1 MNSIQP
7 DLDRKTE
14 SNELKR
20 YMWRGKKIQ
29 AEPIT
34 EQYPVDTQQVP
45 DIFVHI
51 YDRKERIGYVRVSAG
66 DASMSDDNANWYTI
80 QNPQNNFDGKN
91 PGLLLANLRTLK
103 GEATKAPRSNNRYDQ
118 EEFLNMY
125 AFVYSCAE
133 LAPSLKS
140 EKVRARVE
148 FSFCDLQPN
157 YKIFDEQNAANP
169 VQSSEPTPP
178 VESRFGWLT
187 SLGLGFG
194 GGQDK
199 APAGGTPPTQIP
211 AGQTGPAPISRTGTA
226 TNEKDKLTKK
236 KTVHPMIIES
246 KHHTK
251 NPIFGHQP
259 VPKGEIII
267 GPAKVR
273 GGIGMAPNL
282 TVKVYNLEA
291 PVMFSSGKYQE
302 IGTCY
307 ISPRQCKTVRG
318 IPGELHGVEPT
329 YYTIVGPNGQI
340 QGKIL
345 MLLAFS
351 KNLKESMT
359 IEDFHKEMDI
369 KLTRYRLDFSCI
381 GLRNLDS
388 KCPDPEVT
396 LSIPS
401 YQLMIKFKPVNLKKN
416 PSAIDE
422 QNEKMTLRKKQKL
435 MALAN
440 IPDTKKKGDKK
451 DESPV
456 FNRKAFVRLGEEL
469 VYAPITDNDSYV
481 SNLKDYNPNVCM
493 TNKVAEFL
501 MPENPLFYPRAE
513 IEVVQKN
520 TITMNTE
527 YFTTVDLVECN
538 EHLPKNNINV
548 LKGRLGMI
556 RRVVDALESNGADD
570 KVKVSMNRMV
580 CPGLNLDQQQADFYV
595 QKHY

>member
-1 MNSIQP
+1 
-7 DLDRKTE
+7 
-14 SNELKR
+14 
-20 YMWRGKKIQ
+20 MWRGKKVQ

-34 EQYPVDTQQVP
+34 EQFPVDSQQVP
-45 DIFVHI
+45 DIFIHI
-51 YDRKERIGYVRVSAG
+51 YDRKERIGYVRVSTA
-66 DASMSDDNANWYTI
+66 DATMADENANWYTVK
-80 QNPQNNFDGKN
+80 NPQNNFDGKN
-91 PGLLLANLRTLK
+91 PGLLLANLRILK
-103 GEATKAPRSNNRYDQ
+103 GDAGIKAPRSNNRYDQ

-148 FSFCDLQPN
+148 LSFCDLQPN
-157 YKIFDEQNAANP
+157 YKVFEEQSAANP
-169 VQSSEPTPP
+169 IQNSDPQPP
-178 VESRFGWLT
+178 VESRFGWLAN
-187 SLGLGFG
+187 LGLGFG
-194 GGQDK
+194 GGGEK
-199 APAGGTPPTQIP
+199 TPPAGAVPPANPTNP
-211 AGQTGPAPISRTGTA
+211 TGAPSSSRGGPQPGD
-226 TNEKDKLTKK
+226 KDKLLKK
-236 KTVHPMIIES
+236 KTAHPMIIES
-246 KHHTK
+246 RHLTK
-251 NPIFGHQP
+251 NPIFGSQP

-291 PVMFSSGKYQE
+291 PVMFSSGKYEE

-307 ISPRQCKTVRG
+307 ISPRQCRTVKG
-318 IPGELHGVEPT
+318 APGELHGVEPT
-329 YYTIVGPNGQI
+329 YYNIIGPSGSI

-345 MLLAFS
+345 MLIAFS
-351 KNLKESMT
+351 KNLKES
-359 IEDFHKEMDI
+359 INPEDFHREMDI

-401 YQLMIKFKPVNLKKN
+401 YQLMIKFKPANMKKN
-416 PSAIDE
+416 PSVIED
-422 QNEKMTLRKKQKL
+422 QNAALTLRKKQKL
-435 MALAN
+435 MALAG
-440 IPDTKKKGDKK
+440 IPDPKKKTDKK
-451 DESPV
+451 DASPS
-456 FNRKAFVRLGEEL
+456 FNRKAYVKLGEEL
-469 VYAPITDNDSYV
+469 WYAPAADQDAYV
-481 SNLKDYNPNVCM
+481 SSLKDYNPNVCM

-513 IEVVQKN
+513 IEVIQKN
-520 TITMNTE
+520 MITLNTE

-556 RRVVDALESNGADD
+556 RRVVDALEENGADD
-570 KVKVSMNRMV
+570 KIKVTMNRMV
-580 CPGLNLDQQQADFYV
+580 GLLV
-595 QKHY
+595 